1 MRKGGTVAIRKAVLA
16 LVGCLA
22 LAGCSA
28 ANFGTEI
35 PTPTVIIPSQ
45 GQSLSEAGFT
55 NGPGDLVWLPQGIRL
70 EYAADQPNLL
80 IAVGDSSQAPEVED
94 YLRQTLPGLGWRIT
108 ADAGGGLM
116 FEQGEWHGAY
126 ALGTDSWA
134 LTVRND

>member
-1 MRKGGTVAIRKAVLA
+1 MEIRKAILA
-16 LVGCLA
+16 TAGCLL

-28 ANFGTEI
+28 ASNGTFGTAQP
-35 PTPTVIIPSQ
+35 PTPAVVTPSS
-45 GQSLSEAGFT
+45 GRSLADVGFE
-55 NGPGDLVWLPQGIRL
+55 NGAAPLVWLPVGTQVT
-70 EYAADQPNLL
+70 YTADQPNLL
-80 IAVGDSSQAPEVED
+80 IVTGTSSQASQVEE

-108 ADAGGGLM
+108 AEADGGLM